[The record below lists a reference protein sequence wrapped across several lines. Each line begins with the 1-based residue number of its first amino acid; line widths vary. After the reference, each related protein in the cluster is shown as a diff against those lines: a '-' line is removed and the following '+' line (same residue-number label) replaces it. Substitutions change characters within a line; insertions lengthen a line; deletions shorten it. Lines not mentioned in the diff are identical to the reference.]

1 MKMQQIM
8 SQVKG
13 QDKASEKQLNEVK
26 IGILPEK
33 KIRIMIVKMIQDLGK
48 RIEKMQGVFIKT

>member
-1 MKMQQIM
+1 MKRQQIM

-33 KIRIMIVKMIQDLGK
+33 KIRIMTVKMIQDLG
-48 RIEKMQGVFIKT
+48 

>member
-1 MKMQQIM
+1 MKRQQIM

-26 IGILPEK
+26 IG
-33 KIRIMIVKMIQDLGK
+33 KMIQDLG
-48 RIEKMQGVFIKT
+48 